1 MKKSILLLI
10 LTVTLITWGCTKT
23 DNYSNN
29 ICKLDH
35 IKFDSSN
42 AILRFDYTNNRMNS
56 IHHLNGN
63 LEQKLEYIGDTII
76 KFYPYPG
83 DYDICKLNSEGLPE
97 YMEFYRPGY
106 PFADTL
112 SSINDTMRVNHIGAT
127 KKSML
132 IFFYNSGK
140 ELDSALITYQASTG
154 EIRPSTLY
162 KFKYDEKGNIIQTT
176 RRGFYYDNGSFNNM
190 WSYSEIFNLTY
201 DNNSNIFTK
210 ITPWVFI
217 YERAFLND
225 KSIFLAQFFSKN
237 NIRSITNESF
247 PPIPYTL
254 TVKNSTDNNGRLSYF
269 GLLGG
274 RYFYICK

>member
-1 MKKSILLLI
+1 MKKSALFLI
-10 LTVTLITWGCTKT
+10 LTALLFNYGCKKSNNTNCRL
-23 DNYSNN
+23 DHIQFDSLDAIISLDYSNN
-29 ICKLDH
+29 RI
-35 IKFDSSN
+35 S
-42 AILRFDYTNNRMNS
+42 S
-56 IHHLNGN
+56 IHHTSSGI
-63 LEQKLEYIGDTII
+63 EQKLEYIGDTII

-83 DYDICKLNSEGLPE
+83 DFDICKFNSNGFPE
-97 YMEFYRPGY
+97 YIEYYRFGY
-106 PFADTL
+106 PFVDTL

-132 IFFYNSGK
+132 IFFYNSRK

-190 WSYSEIFNLTY
+190 WSSSEIFNLTY

-210 ITPWVFI
+210 IAPWVFI

-237 NIRSITNESF
+237 NIRTITNESF
-247 PPIPYTL
+247 PPLPYTH
-254 TVKNSTDNNGRLSYF
+254 TVKNSTDHNGRLSYF
-269 GLLGG
+269 GLMGG
-274 RYFYICK
+274 KYFYNCQ